1 MLHKFV
7 IASLLAFVAVLAG
20 PATQPAHACPNCKES
35 LSTDDSLPRAYQYSI
50 IFMLTVPAT
59 IFTGF
64 SYGFYRL
71 SQQSAE
77 KRGELT
83 PELLA
88 QYDARV
94 PPAPNH
100 SELP

>member
-1 MLHKFV
+1 MLRGFFISSF
-7 IASLLAFVAVLAG
+7 IALAVLLAG
-20 PATQPAHACPNCKES
+20 PATESAQACPNCKES

-64 SYGFYRL
+64 GYGFYRL
-71 SQQSAE
+71 SQRSAE
-77 KRGELT
+77 QRGELT

-88 QYDARV
+88 QYDARLN
-94 PPAPNH
+94 APQDDV
-100 SELP
+100 E